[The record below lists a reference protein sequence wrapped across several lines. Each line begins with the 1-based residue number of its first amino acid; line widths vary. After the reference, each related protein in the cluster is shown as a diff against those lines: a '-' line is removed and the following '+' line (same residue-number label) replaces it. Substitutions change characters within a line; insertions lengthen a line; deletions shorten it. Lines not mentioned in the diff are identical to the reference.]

1 MIDLDRVLFLLG
13 FDGGPPARIWIGS
26 EGEEEDNE
34 TERRWLENQEN
45 LTTLTSSLEATQPQ
59 ADIDVRLSQISAR
72 PTSASSAR
80 RMKALWSFLCT

>member
-1 MIDLDRVLFLLG
+1 MIDLDSVLFLLS
-13 FDGGPPARIWIGS
+13 FDGGPPDRIWIGS

-34 TERRWLENQEN
+34 KERRWLENQEK

-72 PTSASSAR
+72 PHLHHLR
-80 RMKALWSFLCT
+80 DG